1 MCFRNRC
8 TKNANIY
15 INACI
20 YSGKLNCKNH
30 NPWSPKRVSQ
40 FNIEIYSRHF
50 KNLFKEYNGTIC
62 EIIMQACSE
71 KVNSTYVN
79 CYNCDCR
86 ANIGASG
93 EVQGQHSNIYRKN
106 VFLKN
111 FNATICEIITS
122 K

>member
-1 MCFRNRC
+1 MVHFVR
-8 TKNANIY
+8 
-15 INACI
+15 
-20 YSGKLNCKNH
+20 SLCKH
-30 NPWSPKRVSQ
+30 AQKRV
-40 FNIEIYSRHF
+40 I
-50 KNLFKEYNGTIC
+50 L
-62 EIIMQACSE
+62 
-71 KVNSTYVN
+71 N